1 MKMQNEVKGLLALGV
16 SLGLLG
22 VTAPASASSNYS
34 AARSNS
40 VRLVWRHSMG
50 QYSYTAT
57 RGARYS
63 AHLGVRYGAN
73 AATPN
78 QVWYTNAHEKLYDRA
93 THRHLIYYHVNNG
106 DYTSGGWIWRGYL
119 KAAPVIAG
127 GSNAVKTPV
136 AVAPATVPIAQMNLA
151 ALYQNAQHDAVAA
164 ADATVMQL
172 FPTATY
178 DQRVYVAASSY
189 LGLGDDRTPG
199 EYDTKLASGMADFKQ
214 LLNNVPNKTFKVI
227 KFKAQAPYDA
237 TAIDRALS
245 KVGYDAKT
253 RASYRGWAVGGGVLA
268 LSNDQADAGEYPG
281 EGLVLLVRE

>member
-1 MKMQNEVKGLLALGV
+1 MQNEVKGLLALGA
-16 SLGLLG
+16 SLGLFG
-22 VTAPASASSNYS
+22 GITPASASSNYS

-78 QVWYTNAHEKLYDRA
+78 QVWYTNAHEKLYDRS
-93 THRHLIYYHVNNG
+93 THRNLIYYHVNNG

-136 AVAPATVPIAQMNLA
+136 AVAPATVPLARMNLD
-151 ALYQNAQHDAVAA
+151 ALYQSPQHAAVNP

-172 FPTATY
+172 FPTALY
-178 DQRVYVAASSY
+178 DQRVYVAANSY
-189 LGLGDDRTPG
+189 LNLGDDRTVG
-199 EYDTKLASGMADFKQ
+199 EYDPNTAAEMADFKH
-214 LLNNVPNKTFKVI
+214 LLNNVPNRIVKVVTFE
-227 KFKAQAPYDA
+227 ARAPYDA
-237 TAIDRALS
+237 AAIDRALS
-245 KVGYDAKT
+245 RVGYPAKV
-253 RASYRGWAVGGGVLA
+253 RAGYHGWYVGGGVLA
-268 LSNDQADAGEYPG
+268 ISADEADAGEYPG
-281 EGLVLLVRE
+281 EGIVLLVKE

>member
-1 MKMQNEVKGLLALGV
+1 MQNEVKGLLALGA
-16 SLGLLG
+16 SLGVLG
-22 VTAPASASSNYS
+22 VTTPASASSNYS
-34 AARSNS
+34 VARSNS

-93 THRHLIYYHVNNG
+93 THRHLIYYH
-106 DYTSGGWIWRGYL
+106 
-119 KAAPVIAG
+119 
-127 GSNAVKTPV
+127 
-136 AVAPATVPIAQMNLA
+136 
-151 ALYQNAQHDAVAA
+151 
-164 ADATVMQL
+164 
-172 FPTATY
+172 
-178 DQRVYVAASSY
+178 
-189 LGLGDDRTPG
+189 
-199 EYDTKLASGMADFKQ
+199 
-214 LLNNVPNKTFKVI
+214 
-227 KFKAQAPYDA
+227 FKAQAPYDA